1 MPHRLAQLGRLL
13 TILAAVSVAIGVGG
27 RAVGV
32 NAAAPASFTILHFN
46 DVYEI
51 DAVEGGKEGGLARV
65 ATLIDRLKRRGP
77 VLTTLGGDYLS
88 PSAIGTAVVNGAPL
102 AGRQMVDVLN
112 AIGLQWA
119 TLGNHEFDVSEAA
132 FHARMSEATFHTVV
146 SNVTD
151 TSGQPF
157 AQTVRSAVVP
167 IRANGRTLRV
177 GLIGLVIDENA
188 KPWVRYQDPVESAR
202 TQVALLRGR
211 TDAIV
216 ALTHLSL
223 VSDKRL
229 VEAVPEIDLVLGGH
243 EHENWLAQRG
253 RSFTPIV
260 KADANARSVAVVT
273 LTFDRPGARPI
284 VSSRL
289 QVIDERIPPKVPVD
303 ALVHRWVSS
312 AFDAFRASGFVPERT
327 VATVPRPLDGREGT
341 IRNGPGEL
349 TDLVLGGVVREAA
362 PVDVGVF
369 NAGSVRIDDVLPPG
383 VLTEY
388 DIIRI
393 LPFGGAVVKASL
405 DGSLLAQVLDAG
417 VANRGAGGFL
427 HVSGATSTS
436 SGWLVG
442 GRPLDPAARYT
453 VAMPDF
459 LLTGA
464 ESRMA
469 ALNRSNVAVH
479 DVQTLRDMRLGFIDE
494 LKARFP

>member
-13 TILAAVSVAIGVGG
+13 TLVAAVLVVIGWGD
-27 RAVGV
+27 RALK
-32 NAAAPASFTILHFN
+32 ADMAAPASFTIVHLN

-51 DAVEGGKEGGLARV
+51 DAVEGGQQGGLARV
-65 ATLIDRLKRRGP
+65 ATIIDRLKQRGP

-88 PSAIGTAVVNGAPL
+88 PSAIGTAIVDGQPL

-112 AIGLQWA
+112 LIGVEWA
-119 TLGNHEFDVSEAA
+119 TLGNHEFDVGEAA
-132 FHARMSEATFHTVV
+132 FHARLAEAKFRTVV

-151 TSGQPF
+151 GSGRPF
-157 AQTVRSAVVP
+157 AETVASAVVP
-167 IRANGRTLRV
+167 IRANGRILRI
-177 GLIGLVIDENA
+177 GLIGLCVDENIR
-188 KPWVRYQDPVESAR
+188 PWVRYQAPIESAKA
-202 TQVALLRGR
+202 QVAALRGR

-223 VSDKRL
+223 IGDKQL

-253 RSFTPIV
+253 RSFTPII

-273 LTFDRPGARPI
+273 VTFDAPGARPV

-289 QVIDERIPPKVPVD
+289 QLVDERIPRKAPVE
-303 ALVHRWVSS
+303 AVVRRWVSS
-312 AFDAFRASGFVPERT
+312 AFDAFRASGFAPERT
-327 VATVPRPLDGREGT
+327 VVTAPRPLDGREST

-349 TDLVLGGVVREAA
+349 TDIVLGGIVREAA
-362 PVDVGVF
+362 PVDVGIL
-369 NAGSVRIDDVLPPG
+369 NAGSIRIDDVLPAG
-383 VLTEY
+383 VVTEY
-388 DIIRI
+388 DVVRI
-393 LPFGGAVVKASL
+393 LPFGGAVVKVTL

-417 VANRGAGGFL
+417 VANRGIGGFL
-427 HVSGATSTS
+427 HVSGVTSTS
-436 SGWLVG
+436 TGWLVG
-442 GRPLDPAARYT
+442 GRPLDPAARYS

-459 LLTGA
+459 LLIGA
-464 ESRMA
+464 ETRLA

-479 DVQTLRDMRLGFIDE
+479 DVQTLRDVRRGFIDE